1 VQETDRQREARKR
14 WEIYKTA
21 GQQAHLTGQL
31 VQSELSWL
39 SSLEEAETLGEHS
52 QQLVI
57 SLEGLSEIYWAQ
69 SKYAMAAP
77 MCRRLLRIY
86 ETTLGADHMDVAV
99 IANNLAMLYH
109 SWKKHEDAE
118 RFYKQ
123 ALAIKQQHL
132 PENHPDLVNLLASYA
147 RLLYETNR
155 KEEAELLKANTGAFG
170 QTWKR
175 SGSWTA
181 MK

>member
-1 VQETDRQREARKR
+1 MQETDRQKEARKR
-14 WEIYKTA
+14 WEIFKTA
-21 GQQAHLTGQL
+21 GQQAQMQGQI

-39 SSLEEAETLGEHS
+39 SSLEEAETLGENS

-57 SLEGLSEIYWAQ
+57 SLEGLSEVYWGQ

-77 MCRRLLRIY
+77 LCRRLLRIY

-118 RFYKQ
+118 RFYRQ

-132 PENHPDLVNLLASYA
+132 PESHPDLVNLLASYA

-155 KEEAELLKANTGAFG
+155 KEEADMLKTTSAALS

>member
-1 VQETDRQREARKR
+1 MQETERQREARKR

-21 GQQAHLTGQL
+21 GQQAQIAGQI

-39 SSLEEAETLGEHS
+39 SSLEEAETLGETS

-57 SLEGLSEIYWAQ
+57 SLEGLSEVYWGQ

-77 MCRRLLRIY
+77 LCRRLLRIY
-86 ETTLGADHMDVAV
+86 ETNLGADHMDVAV

-132 PENHPDLVNLLASYA
+132 PESHPDLVNLLASYA

-155 KEEAELLKANTGAFG
+155 KEEAEMLKAASGAFA

-175 SGSWTA
+175 SGSWSA
-181 MK
+181 MT

>member
-1 VQETDRQREARKR
+1 MQETDRQREARKR
-14 WEIYKTA
+14 WEIFKTA
-21 GQQAHLTGQL
+21 GQQAHLQGQI

-39 SSLEEAETLGEHS
+39 SSLEEAETLGENS

-57 SLEGLSEIYWAQ
+57 SLEGLSEIYWGQ

-77 MCRRLLRIY
+77 LCRRLLRIY

-118 RFYKQ
+118 RFYRQ

-132 PENHPDLVNLLASYA
+132 PETHPDLVNLLASYA

-155 KEEAELLKANTGAFG
+155 KEEADMLKATSGSFA